1 MSEQVG
7 FVTMGEA
14 KGPSGDLPSI
24 GVGMLG
30 YAFMGKAHANAY
42 KKLPYIFWPPAAVPR
57 LVSIAGRSEE
67 AVATAAQRYGFSRH
81 TTDWRDLISDP
92 EIQLFDNGGPNNFHA
107 EPCIAAAEAGKH
119 IICEKPLGRTAAE
132 SKQMLDAVRKAGVK
146 HACAF
151 NYRFVP
157 AIRQAR
163 LLIEQGAL
171 GRIYHFR
178 ARYLQEWIADPEFPM
193 VWRLKKDIAG
203 SGALG
208 DLGAHIIDLARFLVG
223 EPRSVNAITATFVK
237 ERPLGDGS
245 GRRDTVDV
253 DDAFASLVEFENGA
267 IGTLEATRFA
277 TGRKNTNT
285 FEINGSKGS
294 ISFNLERLNELEV
307 YLTDAGPREARGFT
321 DVLVTEAYHPF
332 YSVWWPQGHIIG
344 WEHTFVHELNH
355 LIEAIVHNKTVEP
368 YGATF
373 EDGYKAAVIC
383 DAILQSASENGA
395 RVPIVY

>member
-7 FVTMGEA
+7 FVTMGET
-14 KGPSGDLPSI
+14 KGPSENIPTI
-24 GVGMLG
+24 GVGVLG
-30 YAFMGKAHANAY
+30 YAFMGKAHTNAY
-42 KKLPYIFWPPAAVPR
+42 KKLPYIFWPPAAIPR
-57 LVSIAGRSEE
+57 LVSIAGRSEK
-67 AVATAAQRYGFSRH
+67 AVAEAARRYGYDRF
-81 TTDWRDLISDP
+81 TTNWRDLVTDP
-92 EIQLFDNGGPNNFHA
+92 EIQIFDNSGPNNLHA

-119 IICEKPLGRTAAE
+119 IICEKPLARTAAE
-132 SKQMLDAVRKAGVK
+132 AKQMLEAVRKAGVK

-157 AIRQAR
+157 AVRQAR

-178 ARYLQEWIADPEFPM
+178 ARYLQEWIADPEFAM
-193 VWRLKKDIAG
+193 VWRLDKSVAG

-223 EPRSVNAITATFVK
+223 EPRAVNGLTTTFIK
-237 ERPLGDGS
+237 ERPLPDGS
-245 GRRDTVDV
+245 GRKATVDV
-253 DDAFASLVEFENGA
+253 DDAFVALVEFENGA

-277 TGRKNTNT
+277 TGRKNHNT

-294 ISFNLERLNELEV
+294 ISFNLERLNEIEV
-307 YLTDAGPREARGFT
+307 YLNDAGPREARGFT

-332 YSVWWPQGHIIG
+332 YANWWPHGHIIG
-344 WEHTFVHELNH
+344 WEHTFVHEINH
-355 LIEAIVHNKTVEP
+355 LIEAIVNGKTVEP

-373 EDGYKAAVIC
+373 EDGYRCAVIC
-383 DAILQSASENGA
+383 DAIVQSSENGGA
-395 RVPIVY
+395 RVPIAY